1 MMISPRHFAPRSR
14 TFEGAAAAALAAGGR
29 GRPGRRAAP
38 RAAALALAVL
48 GTAGSAPGASPAT
61 LDRELAAMGTRL
73 QVHVEAADRRSALA
87 ASEAAVRA
95 VEAAE
100 ARLSTWRQESELA
113 RFNGSDPGLWVALS
127 PALERDLGQAARWW
141 RETGG
146 AFDPGVSSLVGAW
159 NLRGRGRVPGA
170 EELDAARAAAGLE
183 HFELAEGR
191 ARRLAHGFG
200 IEEGGFGKGAAL
212 ADAVGAAL
220 GAGARCVSVELGGQL
235 TVAGECGTMT
245 VGIAHPQRRVEV
257 VAWLELRSGS
267 VATSGNSERSVAAGG
282 RRIGHLL
289 DPSTGLP
296 AADWGSVTV
305 VSQDPVAADCLAT
318 ALYVMG
324 PERGLRWASARPEVA
339 AVFAVADGDALELVT
354 TPGLHYRAADAGK
367 LCGPPP
373 AAATMDPQ

>member
-1 MMISPRHFAPRSR
+1 MKISAHRPAVSLRA
-14 TFEGAAAAALAAGGR
+14 FEGAAAASLAGVGR
-29 GRPGRRAAP
+29 GRAGRRAARP
-38 RAAALALAVL
+38 AEALALAVL
-48 GTAGSAPGASPAT
+48 GAAGPAPGAPAST

-73 QVHVEAADRRSALA
+73 QVRVEAADRRSALA

-113 RFNGSDPGLWVALS
+113 RFNGSAPGLWVALS

-146 AFDPGVSSLVGAW
+146 AFDPGVASLVAAW
-159 NLRGRGRVPGA
+159 DLRGRGRVPGA
-170 EELDAARAAAGLE
+170 DELDAARAAAGLE

-220 GAGARCVSVELGGQL
+220 GAVARCVSVELGGQL
-235 TVAGECGTMT
+235 MVAGDCKTMT
-245 VGIAHPQRRVEV
+245 VGIAHPRRRGEV
-257 VAWLELRSGS
+257 VAWLDLRSGS
-267 VATSGNSERSVAAGG
+267 VATSGNSERSVAVGG
-282 RRIGHLL
+282 LRFGHLL
-289 DPSTGLP
+289 DPSTGRP

-305 VSQDPVAADCLAT
+305 VAQDPVAADCLAT

-324 PERGLRWASARPEVA
+324 PERGLRWASARPDVA
-339 AVFAVADGDALELVT
+339 AVFAVADGEALELRA
-354 TPGLHYRAADAGK
+354 TPGLHYRAADAER
-367 LCGPPP
+367 LCVPSP